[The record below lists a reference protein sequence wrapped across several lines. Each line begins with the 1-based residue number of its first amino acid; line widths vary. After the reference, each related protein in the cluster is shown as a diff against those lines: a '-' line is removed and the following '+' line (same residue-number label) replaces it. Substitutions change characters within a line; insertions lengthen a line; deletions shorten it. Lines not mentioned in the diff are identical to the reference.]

1 MLNAQIKNKFITQQ
15 VSKNSTNITESIKKE
30 IKKSKS
36 ANMTF
41 DISMLNIIDATKV
54 ASIASTYHFL
64 KFEEG
69 KIDWLVSSK
78 EVEKMLKPLNLG
90 NSNFIF
96 TWELF

>member
-1 MLNAQIKNKFITQQ
+1 
-15 VSKNSTNITESIKKE
+15 
-30 IKKSKS
+30 
-36 ANMTF
+36 MTF

-54 ASIASTYHFL
+54 ATIASTYHFL

-78 EVEKMLKPLNLG
+78 EVAKMLKPLNLG

-96 TWELF
+96 A